1 MFYVTFII
9 TNTYGKDVDL
19 TTGLSSPFDKFT
31 ILNGKTVRM
40 SIELPTQQVAAF
52 EAFVRKTG
60 EKIKINDL
68 DVVRIQARNNRD
80 EVNELQLPEVVGM
93 YFLKYF
99 LYINCIFVISAF
111 PDMVDGLLNN
121 Y

>member
-68 DVVRIQARNNRD
+68 DVVRIQARDNRD

-99 LYINCIFVISAF
+99 YILTAF
-111 PDMVDGLLNN
+111 LLFLHFLIW
-121 Y
+121 